1 MARELFRTP
10 IWRLDKF
17 IEDQLLPDTTFLT
30 ELRADIDSISAFLKE
45 RCFQGATHPMRVARV
60 VMVSPISL
68 SSSGWGG
75 RGLSEARLQSLVGC
89 ELPTC
94 SVPSVLMCI
103 PAMAQGLSPVPQG
116 DPEPSIILQRCQF
129 HSSGL
134 NRIPLHMGELSVVD
148 SYSIQHLDCPA
159 WLSYS
164 LLFSSLSF
172 RAAPMMNT
180 LHSRASQRPKWC
192 CSLTISP
199 ALRSS

>member
-45 RCFQGATHPMRVARV
+45 RCFQGATHPVRVSRV

-68 SSSGWGG
+68 SSLGWGG

-134 NRIPLHMGELSVVD
+134 NRIPLHMGKL
-148 SYSIQHLDCPA
+148 YSLLVTLGDGLLLCSSSGLPSTALLI
-159 WLSYS
+159 LSYS
-164 LLFSSLSF
+164 HFCLLGRL
-172 RAAPMMNT
+172 
-180 LHSRASQRPKWC
+180 L
-192 CSLTISP
+192 
-199 ALRSS
+199 